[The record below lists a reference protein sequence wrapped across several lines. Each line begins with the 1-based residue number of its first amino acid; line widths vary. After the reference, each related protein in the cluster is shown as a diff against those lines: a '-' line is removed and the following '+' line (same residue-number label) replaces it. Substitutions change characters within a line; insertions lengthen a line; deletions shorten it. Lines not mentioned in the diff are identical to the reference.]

1 MRGMP
6 PRELYV
12 GEELGGV
19 HSVRQRIFHGREYLV
34 DVPTVPARQARLER
48 GGEE

>member
-6 PRELYV
+6 PRELHV
-12 GEELGGV
+12 GEDPSGV
-19 HSVRQRIFHGREYLV
+19 HSVRTRIFHGREYLV
-34 DVPTVPARQARLER
+34 YVPTVPARQARLER

>member
-6 PRELYV
+6 PRELHV
-12 GEELGGV
+12 EEEPSGV
-19 HSVRQRIFHGREYLV
+19 QSMRKRIFHGREYLV